1 MARQSTVQEMGERL
15 VRSCWVGLAALALA
29 CGAAEDPG
37 LQTARDEGTAALG
50 SGDDSMALK
59 IARRA
64 LTTLGDD
71 GELLLVAGTAS
82 LNLKRFSDAVDLAG
96 RGLSLSGAPA
106 LTANLRWLQGKALL
120 GRFNDLHDEDD
131 WRRANV
137 ALASAVLTG
146 DHRIDAALML
156 VLLQDMSDRGDAER
170 QQRYARELISLAPGS
185 PEATKVTAYLKQQ
198 GIDL

>member
-1 MARQSTVQEMGERL
+1 MARRSTVQEMRERL
-15 VRSCWVGLAALALA
+15 VRSWWVGLAALALA

-37 LQTARDEGTAALG
+37 LQTARDEGTTALA

-59 IARRA
+59 VARRA

-82 LNLKRFSDAVDLAG
+82 LNLKRFNDAVDFAG
-96 RGLSLSGAPA
+96 RGLALAA
-106 LTANLRWLQGKALL
+106 EAQLTANLRWLQGKALL

-131 WRRANV
+131 WRRSNV
-137 ALASAVLTG
+137 ALESAVLTG
-146 DHRIDAALML
+146 DHRADAALML
-156 VLLQDMSDRGDAER
+156 VLLQDMSDRGDADR
-170 QQRYARELISLAPGS
+170 QLRYARELVAMAPGS
-185 PEATKVTAYLKQQ
+185 PEASKVTAYLKQQ